1 MESYS
6 TEMHCYKNIKTKRPS
21 VGYNTEKERAY
32 ARWSGISDYEV
43 YYKNKIIGEV
53 YYIGTNLADWGY
65 CSLDE
70 KIKGHSFIK
79 GEAVRELYE
88 GWRGQQNEK

>member
-32 ARWSGISDYEV
+32 ARWRVCYD
-43 YYKNKIIGEV
+43 
-53 YYIGTNLADWGY
+53 
-65 CSLDE
+65 
-70 KIKGHSFIK
+70 
-79 GEAVRELYE
+79 
-88 GWRGQQNEK
+88 RGGGKRRWKW

>member
-1 MESYS
+1 MNYQSEQ
-6 TEMHCYKNIKTKRPS
+6 
-21 VGYNTEKERAY
+21 
-32 ARWSGISDYEV
+32 
-43 YYKNKIIGEV
+43 
-53 YYIGTNLADWGY
+53 TNLADWGY
-65 CSLDE
+65 CSLDK